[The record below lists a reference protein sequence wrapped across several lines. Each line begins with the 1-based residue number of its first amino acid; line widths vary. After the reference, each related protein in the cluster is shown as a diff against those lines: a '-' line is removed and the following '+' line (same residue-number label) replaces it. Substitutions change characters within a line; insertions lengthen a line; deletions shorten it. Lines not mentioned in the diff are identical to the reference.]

1 MILLFERKE
10 VDVKMLTYEQAKKI
24 GQEACIDRLG
34 RDFVMKYRDTS
45 CPAFSDLEDHA
56 DCFVGVD
63 NSENRY
69 GEGKPIMLT
78 SGYKWPYSARCTVRY
93 ADGKV
98 EFLEC
103 VSPQS

>member
-45 CPAFSDLEDHA
+45 CPAFSESASAQRSQGLSDGL
-56 DCFVGVD
+56 CRPL
-63 NSENRY
+63 S
-69 GEGKPIMLT
+69 
-78 SGYKWPYSARCTVRY
+78 SARK
-93 ADGKV
+93 AP
-98 EFLEC
+98 L
-103 VSPQS
+103 PQIPPG